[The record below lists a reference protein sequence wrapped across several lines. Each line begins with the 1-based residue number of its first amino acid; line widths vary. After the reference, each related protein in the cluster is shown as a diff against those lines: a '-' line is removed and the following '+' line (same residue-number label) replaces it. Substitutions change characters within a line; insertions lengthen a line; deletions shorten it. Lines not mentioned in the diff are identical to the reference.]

1 MSLTMI
7 KSKISSKKLLG
18 SGVTSKHTPTM
29 HAMIITLR
37 HASSNL
43 LTDWNIQC
51 ALKDRDVLTTL
62 LEEKKPVSQRR
73 SARSPRR
80 YLCSNYT
87 STRRSVITLID
98 GYVHLQSDTKTEV
111 AIEQILVQALAAR

>member
-1 MSLTMI
+1 MTVSLTMI

-51 ALKDRDVLTTL
+51 AHKDRRDVLTTL
-62 LEEKKPVSQRR
+62 LEDKKARVAATIGKKPASLPVF
-73 SARSPRR
+73 
-80 YLCSNYT
+80 
-87 STRRSVITLID
+87 
-98 GYVHLQSDTKTEV
+98 
-111 AIEQILVQALAAR
+111 